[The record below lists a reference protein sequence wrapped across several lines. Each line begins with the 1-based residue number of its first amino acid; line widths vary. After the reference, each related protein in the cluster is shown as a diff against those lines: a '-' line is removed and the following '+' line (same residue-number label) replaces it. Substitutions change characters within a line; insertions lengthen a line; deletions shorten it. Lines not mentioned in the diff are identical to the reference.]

1 MKRLTHSLFAAE
13 LAQTF
18 SDNLLVQYELAPRPS
33 SAAEFDSKKTISLSL
48 AERSKPVVFLAIE
61 GLTINIWL
69 LRREKKV
76 AFRQGRLGG
85 DRTEKYP
92 TPVLLERAIK
102 RIEAEVEE

>member
-1 MKRLTHSLFAAE
+1 MIEKIDNSLFAAE
-13 LAQTF
+13 LAQTL

-48 AERSKPVVFLAIE
+48 AERSKPVIFLAFE

-76 AFRQGRLGG
+76 AL
-85 DRTEKYP
+85 
-92 TPVLLERAIK
+92 
-102 RIEAEVEE
+102 